1 MKWTFFKI
9 LKTIWVSGGILFTLW
24 LVYSAQSQGVDVSF
38 LEESSG
44 ITVQDTDRFYAF
56 TPRSESDK
64 VFIFY
69 PGAMVEPKAY
79 VPLCRKIAEEN
90 IKVYLIKMPWRLA
103 TTRIHASNRIKLATK
118 SYILSG
124 HSQGGKMAGQFVF
137 ENPDLVDK
145 LILIGTTH
153 PRDVSLA
160 TNKVKVLKIYGSN
173 DGVADKKS
181 VVKNKDKLPGNAIFW
196 EIIGGNHSQ
205 FGYYG
210 YQLGDDKAGISREQQ
225 QAETLTAILDFI
237 KK

>member
-9 LKTIWVSGGILFTLW
+9 LKTIWVSAGILFTLW
-24 LVYSAQSQGVDVSF
+24 LFYSAQSQGVDVSF

-103 TTRIHASNRIKLATK
+103 TKGYTLPIELNLLPKDIFFRGIRKVGKWRGNLFSRIRI
-118 SYILSG
+118 
-124 HSQGGKMAGQFVF
+124 
-137 ENPDLVDK
+137 
-145 LILIGTTH
+145 
-153 PRDVSLA
+153 
-160 TNKVKVLKIYGSN
+160 
-173 DGVADKKS
+173 
-181 VVKNKDKLPGNAIFW
+181 
-196 EIIGGNHSQ
+196 
-205 FGYYG
+205 
-210 YQLGDDKAGISREQQ
+210 
-225 QAETLTAILDFI
+225 
-237 KK
+237 